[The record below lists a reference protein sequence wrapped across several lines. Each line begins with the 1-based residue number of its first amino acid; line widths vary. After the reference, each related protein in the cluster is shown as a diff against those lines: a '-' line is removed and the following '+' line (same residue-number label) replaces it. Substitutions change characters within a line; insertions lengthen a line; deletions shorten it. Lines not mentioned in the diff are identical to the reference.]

1 MVHPL
6 SKYLSYVITRIILL
20 QLQRTN
26 SVVFISFYWCFQTP
40 ASPMSP
46 ILMPALLFLLLPPL
60 LILTVNLRGWRTVQV
75 GWPSAAWPWAEGS
88 QSGGGGLSPGPWR
101 GARRTCP
108 SLLQETCR
116 RRWWHRLTTRR
127 RTGLEEGWRASLAE
141 EPGAREY
148 GRRSRRRGGR
158 KQTCYDFD
166 DGAAQAVRVGV
177 EGRWEELEQT

>member
-1 MVHPL
+1 MLHPL
-6 SKYLSYVITRIILL
+6 SKYLSYVITQVILL
-20 QLQRTN
+20 QLQITNN
-26 SVVFISFYWCFQTP
+26 SVVFISYYWCFQTP

-46 ILMPALLFLLLPPL
+46 IIMPALLFLLLPPL

-75 GWPSAAWPWAEGS
+75 SWPSAARSVAEGS

-101 GARRTCP
+101 GAQRTCP

-116 RRWWHRLTTRR
+116 GRWWRRPTR
-127 RTGLEEGWRASLAE
+127 RTGLEEGWRVSLAE

-177 EGRWEELEQT
+177 EGRWEEVEQT